1 MFTFFN
7 PFNLTL
13 LNGIIPKV
21 KTLDVN
27 ETTTEVIYGICPKIW
42 RRLPCQGLL
51 VLEVRQNSTTAAA
64 AFSVFISTSGSL
76 SSTANSNNIPV
87 VNALGQPITGS
98 QLTAGNRYFI
108 YYNKCDNVFQLMNAY
123 PTATA

>member
-27 ETTTEVIYGICPKIW
+27 ETTTEVIYGICQKIW
-42 RRLPCQGLL
+42 RKLPCQGLL
-51 VLEVRQNSTTAAA
+51 VLEVRQNSTSAAA
-64 AFSVFISTSGSL
+64 AFSVVISTSGSL

-123 PTATA
+123 PAAA